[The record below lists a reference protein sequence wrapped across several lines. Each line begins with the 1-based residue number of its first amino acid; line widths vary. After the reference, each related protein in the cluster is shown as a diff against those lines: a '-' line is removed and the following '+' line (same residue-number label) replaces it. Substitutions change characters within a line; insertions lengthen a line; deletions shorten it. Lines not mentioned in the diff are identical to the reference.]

1 MSSGS
6 DEKLMQDSSIVKA
19 MQKEYKFLT
28 NWPDYHFQN
37 MRGIYKA
44 EFESLCSGL
53 SGNSD
58 YINKQNCVK
67 LFSIVDNILH
77 RGGLKVN
84 DDIWDSIQEAFK
96 SHKGHIDLSSEHLTK
111 YLNDLAGVVQK
122 GLLDDFKKFK
132 SYYGRNYEF
141 SYIAKLFYFTQ
152 NVGIIQSLMNSPDNP
167 QHVPCCE
174 FVNQCL
180 EIYRQIKDAK
190 CSGNAQGTFNPSTLC
205 VEMNSFIETYKEKL
219 YPQLKYNNLVGSD
232 SKDPIYGPVK
242 CYYKNGSGGFFS
254 SLFRYPSDMSYSGK
268 VALISFSAFAGSMLL
283 FMLYKYSPLGFLFGK
298 DKKRKRRSWQRMGH
312 PYEHGL
318 HEEMSGFDQR
328 YGSSNDMSYY
338 DAQRMRNSA
347 RDDTHTME
355 TASTAFESSQT
366 FGDSTYGS
374 SETLGNT
381 TYGGSSNFR
390 SSKRGAAQSVG
401 GSTYDGSQT
410 IGGSTYGGSQSMGGS
425 TYGGSQSMGG
435 STYGGSQSMGGS
447 TYGGSQSMG
456 DSMYGS
462 SQTLGDSTYG
472 GSQTVGG
479 STYGGSQS
487 MGGST
492 YGGSQ
497 TVGGSTYGGS
507 QSMGDSMYGSSQTL
521 GDSSY
526 ASSQTLGTMGY
537 DSTDTLNTMR
547 G

>member
-37 MRGIYKA
+37 MRGIYKTD
-44 EFESLCSGL
+44 FESMCSGL

-67 LFSIVDNILH
+67 LFSIIDNILH

-84 DDIWDSIQEAFK
+84 DDVWKGIQEAFK

-132 SYYGRNYEF
+132 SYYGKNYEY
-141 SYIAKLFYFTQ
+141 SYIAQLFYFTQ
-152 NVGIIQSLMNSPDNP
+152 NVGIIKSLMNSPDSA

-180 EIYRQIKDAK
+180 EIYRRIKDAK
-190 CSGNAQGTFNPSTLC
+190 CSGNTQGSFNPSTLC
-205 VEMNSFIETYKEKL
+205 VEMNSFIETYKDNL
-219 YPQLKYNNLVGSD
+219 YQDLKYRKLVD
-232 SKDPIYGPVK
+232 SNSAIDGPVK
-242 CYYKNGSGGFFS
+242 CHYKNGSGGFFS

-338 DAQRMRNSA
+338 DAQRMRNIIA
-347 RDDTHTME
+347 DVWR
-355 TASTAFESSQT
+355 
-366 FGDSTYGS
+366 
-374 SETLGNT
+374 LNVRIVR
-381 TYGGSSNFR
+381 N
-390 SSKRGAAQSVG
+390 VG
-401 GSTYDGSQT
+401 KYN
-410 IGGSTYGGSQSMGGS
+410 
-425 TYGGSQSMGG
+425 
-435 STYGGSQSMGGS
+435 
-447 TYGGSQSMG
+447 
-456 DSMYGS
+456 
-462 SQTLGDSTYG
+462 LWR
-472 GSQTVGG
+472 VFKF
-479 STYGGSQS
+479 
-487 MGGST
+487 
-492 YGGSQ
+492 
-497 TVGGSTYGGS
+497 
-507 QSMGDSMYGSSQTL
+507 
-521 GDSSY
+521 
-526 ASSQTLGTMGY
+526 
-537 DSTDTLNTMR
+537 
-547 G
+547 